1 MPLTGERA
9 SSPIGSK
16 SSSGD
21 TSVSAAL
28 GTNWRA
34 MGSCAGSPRSIKASI
49 SGVMAIAIDWAAAA
63 RRGSGVSSPSRSR
76 ASSVRRVCMAA
87 LNSLKRSFQPVRKT
101 TIIRAEKG
109 RGWEDT
115 DGCGAT
121 SHVRRA
127 AALHAVPDRPAALL
141 LGLFQV
147 LPIAI
152 GANAS
157 FRDWALYNPKKTWVG
172 LDHYRAVITDPAFL
186 EVVLPNTF
194 IFMVLS
200 VAGDRWSLG
209 LALALLLNR
218 PFRGQKIVQTVL
230 LVPLMVAP
238 VIAAIMMRWMF
249 NDQFGIVN
257 AVLEGLGLEGQ
268 PWLVERWSAFGI
280 IVLTDIWLWTPWFT
294 LLLLAG
300 LQSLPRE
307 PFEAAAIDGTSTWRV
322 FSHLTLPMLR
332 PVIVVCIVIRA
343 IDAFRTFDIV
353 WTLTGGGP
361 GRSTELFSLYAY
373 VLAFLNLDFGRG
385 SAAAIIGGLIIL
397 VVGVVLYRVVDR
409 IAKA

>member
-1 MPLTGERA
+1 M
-9 SSPIGSK
+9 
-16 SSSGD
+16 
-21 TSVSAAL
+21 AA
-28 GTNWRA
+28 GRRA
-34 MGSCAGSPRSIKASI
+34 MFGEQQRF
-49 SGVMAIAIDWAAAA
+49 MLFLIA
-63 RRGSGVSSPSRSR
+63 
-76 ASSVRRVCMAA
+76 
-87 LNSLKRSFQPVRKT
+87 
-101 TIIRAEKG
+101 
-109 RGWEDT
+109 
-115 DGCGAT
+115 
-121 SHVRRA
+121 
-127 AALHAVPDRPAALL
+127 PAALL
-141 LGLFQV
+141 LLLFQV

-172 LDHYRAVITDPAFL
+172 LDHYRSVITDPAFL

-200 VAGDRWSLG
+200 VAGALVLG

-300 LQSLPRE
+300 LQSLPKE

-322 FSHLTLPMLR
+322 FSHLTLADAAAGHRGLHRDPRHRRLPHLRHRLDLDRRRAR
-332 PVIVVCIVIRA
+332 PVDRA
-343 IDAFRTFDIV
+343 VQPLRLRAGLPEPRPRPR
-353 WTLTGGGP
+353 LRGGHHRRCHHPGGRRGP
-361 GRSTELFSLYAY
+361 LSPRRPHRQGLSRW
-373 VLAFLNLDFGRG
+373 RW
-385 SAAAIIGGLIIL
+385 SAS
-397 VVGVVLYRVVDR
+397 R
-409 IAKA
+409 